1 MTNFEKYFDDLTTAS
16 FGLLDGKPDDC
27 YNMNC
32 NECGFGD
39 TQSCGTEKMEWLKAE
54 YEEPKKINI
63 PVNTPLNTRVLVS
76 DDGKYWIKRY
86 YAGNMNGTHY
96 VWNEGRTSWTSGPK
110 HKTSWEYMKLYNEE
124 E

>member
-1 MTNFEKYFDDLTTAS
+1 MNNFEKYFDDLTTTS
-16 FGLLDGKPDDC
+16 LGLLYGKPDDC

-54 YEEPKKINI
+54 YEEPRSINI
-63 PVNTPLNTRVLVS
+63 PDNTPINTRVLVS
-76 DDGKYWIKRY
+76 DDGVNWLRRY
-86 YAGNMNGTHY
+86 YAGTMDGIPY
-96 VWNEGRTSWTSGPK
+96 VWADGFTSWTSDNRVEP
-110 HKTSWEYMKLYNEE
+110 WEYMKLYNEE